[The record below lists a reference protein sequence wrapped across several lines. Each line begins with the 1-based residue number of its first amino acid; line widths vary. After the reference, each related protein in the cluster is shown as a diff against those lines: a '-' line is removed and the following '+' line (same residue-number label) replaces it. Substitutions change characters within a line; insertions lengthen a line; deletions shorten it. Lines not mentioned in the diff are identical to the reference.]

1 MLKNT
6 KKEISICGELASN
19 KKYLAQFLE
28 MNLDGISM
36 PPNLI
41 PEIKAK
47 IRILD

>member
-1 MLKNT
+1 VKKQ

-41 PEIKAK
+41 PEIKAEIK
-47 IRILD
+47 LLD